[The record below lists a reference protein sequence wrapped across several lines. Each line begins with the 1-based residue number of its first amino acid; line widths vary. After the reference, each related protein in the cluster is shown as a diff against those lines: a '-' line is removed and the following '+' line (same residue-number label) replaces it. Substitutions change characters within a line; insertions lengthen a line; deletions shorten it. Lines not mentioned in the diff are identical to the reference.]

1 MCTVT
6 FLPLAGQNFILTSN
20 RDEDVNRAQA
30 MPVAKYT
37 HHDTNVYY
45 PKDGK
50 ANGTWIATSQTGITL
65 CLLNGAFVKHTFGQT
80 YRLSRGI
87 VLLDFFLYNDVIKY
101 TQTYNFDN
109 IEPFTMVVVDSRHA
123 MLQLHQIR
131 WDGNAIHL
139 KQMDAMLT
147 HIWSSVTL
155 YSEDMIKHRELWFE
169 NWLKGNNDFSPEN
182 ILMFHHFGGDGDKNS
197 DLVMNRGFV
206 KTVSITCIH
215 KTNAGSE
222 IIYEDVIQKKLYRNQ
237 VI

>member
-6 FLPLAGQNFILTSN
+6 FLPLSNQNFILTSN

-30 MPVAKYT
+30 LPVAQYQ
-37 HHDTNVYY
+37 HYDTNIFY

-50 ANGTWIATSQTGITL
+50 ANGTWIAASTTGITL
-65 CLLNGAFVKHTFGQT
+65 CLLNGAFVKHSFGQT
-80 YRLSRGI
+80 YRISRGI
-87 VLLDFFLYNDVIKY
+87 VLLDFFKYNDVMDY
-101 TQTYNFDN
+101 TQSYNFDN
-109 IEPFTMVVVDSRHA
+109 IEPFTMVIVDNRQD
-123 MLQLHQIR
+123 MLQLHEMR
-131 WDGNAIHL
+131 WDGNTMHV

-155 YSEDMIKHRELWFE
+155 YSAEIIKQRENWFE
-169 NWLKGNNDFSPEN
+169 SWLQTNNDFTPEN

-222 IIYEDVIQKKLYRNQ
+222 IIYEDVIQKKLHRNL